1 MRSDITLA
9 TPAPRGKLGQE
20 AVERGETEMVPG
32 QGEMER
38 LQPGHQGREALGTQ
52 EWSYLYDCM
61 TKASLI
67 RPWRDLG
74 HGGAGWLAEHA
85 ESCSC

>member
-9 TPAPRGKLGQE
+9 SPAPRGKLGQE

-38 LQPGHQGREALGTQ
+38 LQPGHQGRKLSGRKS
-52 EWSYLYDCM
+52 WPYLYDCM
-61 TKASLI
+61 TKA
-67 RPWRDLG
+67 
-74 HGGAGWLAEHA
+74 
-85 ESCSC
+85 